1 MKVTDK
7 GLYLEYYAGPTGK
20 KSPLEKADQKS
31 TAGWLRRWHPEKFFF
46 HPVNESGNG
55 GSQQRGAEL
64 NEMGRL
70 TGISDWV
77 ILESRGGHP
86 YALIEL
92 KRENKKDSSAV
103 SPEQLEVFEK
113 AKARGAFCAVCYG
126 REAFKHCFTD
136 YITLK

>member
-1 MKVTDK
+1 MKITDK
-7 GLYLEYYAGPTGK
+7 GLYLEWYAGPTGK
-20 KSPLEKADQKS
+20 KSPPEKADQKS
-31 TAGWLRRWHPEKFFF
+31 TAGWLRKWHPEKLFF
-46 HPVNESGNG
+46 HPVNESGSG

-77 ILESRGGHP
+77 ILESFGGHP

-92 KRENKKDSSAV
+92 KRENKADASAV
-103 SPEQLEVFEK
+103 SQEQKDVFEK

-126 REAFKHCFTD
+126 REAFKACVSYYFT
-136 YITLK
+136 L